1 MCFNIK
7 LASYFCFSIIWL
19 ALAIYAGRLILDLEL
34 WFALLA
40 TLLLGLPLY
49 LAATYAVTIRRIHR
63 LSQFHHR
70 GILHWFLNRRFLAYI
85 GWLLWTVTFAF
96 LLLLYLGSAKTLE
109 WVVLFIAIP
118 VFSFIY
124 TLFWPIAAREYKP
137 YIAAHKSLAWTR
149 WCTALSMSLGYAL
162 LQIFVGENHQ
172 HVSLAVAIHEGIQNN
187 IGMSNS
193 VLVLETARLLSLL
206 VELRSY
212 ALDNLYL
219 LNGAVYL
226 GFAFLG
232 NLMIFYNISLA
243 LSSFM
248 LPPSE
253 YRRILGPIQDTD
265 RPSKLPAQ
273 SFAITS
279 ALATVF
285 VFFIYIPTTV
295 YLDGWLHTNP
305 QFVKQFHQ
313 SQTLI
318 IETVEMIGED
328 YYKPGTSK
336 QIQRAYLDSIGEL
349 DVSINELR
357 LVSDAGFQKMAEN
370 IDDYLD
376 WYYSLPAE
384 YERIVALATGALEE
398 WMAKTLQVHLM
409 RGNAFGPVQE
419 SIDQAF
425 RMNEQLQVE
434 HLKKVDQI
442 LIENRLQPKTAQ
454 LDIIKQ
460 SSLVAMQEPPNH
472 SVIVNMENRI
482 LISGSMGTAGAI
494 TGVIA
499 GKITAK
505 VATKGAIKLGAQA
518 LAKVTAAKVAGA
530 LGGTATGAAT
540 GAAVG
545 SIFPGIGTAIGATLG
560 GVVGGVTIG
569 LTVEKLLL
577 MLEETFS
584 REEFKQQILESIEE
598 SRLEFNEV
606 LEPTSP

>member
-7 LASYFCFSIIWL
+7 LVVYSCFSIIWL
-19 ALAIYAGRLILDLEL
+19 AFAIYAGRLILDLEL

-49 LAATYAVTIRRIHR
+49 LAATYAVTMQRIHR
-63 LSQFHHR
+63 LSQFHHK
-70 GILHWFLNRRFLAYI
+70 GILHWFLNRRFLAYT
-85 GWLLWTVTFAF
+85 GWLLWAVTFAF
-96 LLLLYLGSAKTLE
+96 LLLLYLGATKPLE
-109 WVVLFIAIP
+109 WIALLISIP
-118 VFSFIY
+118 VFAIIY
-124 TLFWPIAAREYKP
+124 TFFSPIAAREYKP
-137 YIAAHKSLAWTR
+137 YIAAHKSLTWTR
-149 WCTALSMSLGYAL
+149 WCTALVMAIGYVL

-172 HVSLAVAIHEGIQNN
+172 HASLADAVHEGIQSN
-187 IGMSNS
+187 GRSNS

-212 ALDNLYL
+212 VLGNLYL

-226 GFAFLG
+226 GFVFLG
-232 NLMIFYNISLA
+232 SLMIFYNISLA

-248 LPPSE
+248 LPTSE

-265 RPSKLPAQ
+265 RPPKLPPQ
-273 SFAITS
+273 SFATTS
-279 ALATVF
+279 AFVTVF
-285 VFFIYIPTTV
+285 VFFIYLPTTV
-295 YLDGWLHTNP
+295 YLDGWLRTNP
-305 QFVKQFHQ
+305 QFVKQFYQ

-328 YYKPGTSK
+328 YYKLGTSK
-336 QIQRAYLDSIGEL
+336 QIQRAYLDGIGEL
-349 DVSINELR
+349 DFSINELR
-357 LVSDAGFQKMAEN
+357 LVSDTGFQKMTEN
-370 IDDYLD
+370 VDDYLD

-398 WMAKTLQVHLM
+398 WMAETLQAHLM
-409 RGNAFGPVQE
+409 QGDAFGPVQK

-460 SSLVAMQEPPNH
+460 SSLVAMQEPPDH
-472 SVIVNMENRI
+472 SVIVNMENRL
-482 LISGSMGTAGAI
+482 LISGSMGTAGAV

-505 VATKGAIKLGAQA
+505 VAAKGAIKLGAQA
-518 LAKVTAAKVAGA
+518 LLKITAAKVAGA
-530 LGGTATGAAT
+530 LGGTAAGAAT

-545 SIFPGIGTAIGATLG
+545 SVFPGIGTAIGATLG
-560 GVVGGVTIG
+560 GIVGGVTIG
-569 LTVEKLLL
+569 LSVEKLLL

-606 LEPTSP
+606 LEPTNP